1 MNDHDRFRGNSVTFL
16 LSIESPPLRVSIRFA
31 LPCILCVTV
40 RTCFDSGGPT
50 IIRRND
56 PLERTKTEE
65 NGGGGGSVRE
75 FGGSLDAS
83 EREREKERDIAT
95 TGFILVLHK
104 FLLNGERTSRR
115 PPSYPTCFFS
125 SSFFPSSTLFFS
137 PSFRLWKNLSANQ
150 LANS

>member
-1 MNDHDRFRGNSVTFL
+1 M
-16 LSIESPPLRVSIRFA
+16 
-31 LPCILCVTV
+31 
-40 RTCFDSGGPT
+40 
-50 IIRRND
+50 
-56 PLERTKTEE
+56 ERTKTEE

-115 PPSYPTCFFS
+115 PPSYPTCFFFSS
-125 SSFFPSSTLFFS
+125 SSFFPSSSLFFS
-137 PSFRLWKNLSANQ
+137 PSFRSVCGKI
-150 LANS
+150 